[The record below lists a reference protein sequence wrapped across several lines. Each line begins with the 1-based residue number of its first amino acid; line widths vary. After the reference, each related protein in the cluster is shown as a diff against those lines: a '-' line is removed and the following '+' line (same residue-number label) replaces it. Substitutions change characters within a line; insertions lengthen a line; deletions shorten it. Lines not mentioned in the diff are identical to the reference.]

1 MGKQALTFSI
11 ITTLFHT
18 EKGGKNKRKR
28 RQSKGKKVI
37 LPPTSS
43 NKSLCSYLLSNGLS
57 IEAYFMWQALLF
69 CFFPFYF
76 PLFSGTSGTNRGARA
91 GPFSAVLNR
100 CHLHITRHHP
110 AFLCV
115 DVCFLL
121 TPSVLNH
128 CLIPPP
134 SGVGGEEGKQS
145 SAFPAAA
152 PRLWHRGSPRYPPRK
167 LIQSIKNLES
177 GAFLRVFV
185 H

>member
-1 MGKQALTFSI
+1 MRKHALTFSI
-11 ITTLFHT
+11 ITTLFCR

-28 RQSKGKKVI
+28 RQSKGKKSSS
-37 LPPTSS
+37 PTHLQTSH
-43 NKSLCSYLLSNGLS
+43 CSYLLSNGLS

-91 GPFSAVLNR
+91 WPFSAVLNR

-110 AFLCV
+110 VFLCV

-128 CLIPPP
+128 CLIPPLFFFL
-134 SGVGGEEGKQS
+134 GEGEEGSK
-145 SAFPAAA
+145 AALSR
-152 PRLWHRGSPRYPPRK
+152 RLPHGSGIAGARGTR
-167 LIQSIKNLES
+167 LAN
-177 GAFLRVFV
+177 
-185 H
+185 